1 MRSSPPRPIQA
12 INIGQT
18 AFSYAVRRGPSSRV
32 SDAHGAPTWSRT
44 HGPEP
49 IHHQVAQVV
58 HQAAPPP
65 PPPGFV
71 APAAFVVNPR
81 HYDIQPRKFYEPQL

>member
-1 MRSSPPRPIQA
+1 M
-12 INIGQT
+12 
-18 AFSYAVRRGPSSRV
+18 
-32 SDAHGAPTWSRT
+32 SDGHGAPTWSRT

-81 HYDIQPRKFYEPQL
+81 HYDIQPRKLFTFQHIKIKLKIKLYQLVHMSSWK